1 MQSVNQEKQKY
12 IGILY
17 IILAGL
23 FFAGMTAFVKLAG
36 DLPSTE
42 KVFWRNAIAIFFAAA
57 TLKKRGIS
65 FVPPKGK
72 VRWYLI
78 GRATAGFLGM
88 LCNFYAIDRLYIAD
102 ANMLNKLSPFF
113 AVLFSYFLLKEKIRP
128 YQFGCLILAFI
139 GALCIMKPSG
149 EGLFTF
155 AAFVGVLGGLG
166 AGLAYTFLRKATG
179 EGVPGPYVVFFFS
192 TFSTLCC
199 IPLLFINFQVPS
211 FRQVLI
217 LCAAGLCA
225 TGGQFSITAAYSH
238 APAREISVF
247 DYVQIIF
254 ATVFG
259 ILLFGE
265 VPDGISF
272 VGYAII
278 GVASLI
284 MFLKK
289 RQEGS
294 VAA

>member
-1 MQSVNQEKQKY
+1 MQNVNQGKQKY

-17 IILAGL
+17 IILAGF
-23 FFAGMTAFVKLAG
+23 FFAGMTAFVKLSG

-42 KVFWRNAIAIFFAAA
+42 KVFWRNAIAIFFAAV

-65 FVPPKGK
+65 FVPPQGK

-113 AVLFSYFLLKEKIRP
+113 AVLFSYFLLKEKIKP
-128 YQFGCLILAFI
+128 YQFGCLLLAFI

-155 AAFVGVLGGLG
+155 AAFVGLLGGLG

-199 IPLLFINFQVPS
+199 VPLLFINFQMPT
-211 FRQVLI
+211 FQQVLL
-217 LCAAGLCA
+217 LCGAGLCA

-254 ATVFG
+254 ATIFG
-259 ILLFGE
+259 ILFFGE
-265 VPDGISF
+265 LPDGWSF
-272 VGYAII
+272 LGYAFI
-278 GVASLI
+278 GVASLT
-284 MFLKK
+284 MFLMKK
-289 RQEGS
+289 RE
-294 VAA
+294 VVE

>member
-1 MQSVNQEKQKY
+1 MQNVNQGKQKY

-57 TLKKRGIS
+57 TLRKRGIS
-65 FVPPKGK
+65 FVPPQGR

-113 AVLFSYFLLKEKIRP
+113 AVLFSYFLLKEKIKP
-128 YQFGCLILAFI
+128 YQFGCLLLAFI

-155 AAFVGVLGGLG
+155 AAFVGLLGGLG

-199 IPLLFINFQVPS
+199 IPLLFINFKMPS
-211 FRQVLI
+211 FQQVLL
-217 LCAAGLCA
+217 LCGAGLCA

-254 ATVFG
+254 ATIFG
-259 ILLFGE
+259 ILFFGE
-265 VPDGISF
+265 LPDGWSF
-272 VGYAII
+272 LGYAFI
-278 GVASLI
+278 GVASLT
-284 MFLKK
+284 MFLVKK
-289 RQEGS
+289 RE
-294 VAA
+294 VVE

>member
-1 MQSVNQEKQKY
+1 MGFLKQENKKF

-23 FFAGMTAFVKLAG
+23 FFAGMTTFVKLAG

-42 KVFWRNAIAIFFAAA
+42 KVFWRNAIAIFFSAA
-57 TLKKRGIS
+57 TLKRKGIP
-65 FVPPKGK
+65 FIATAKGNE
-72 VRWYLI
+72 WNLI

-113 AVLFSYFLLKEKIRP
+113 AVLFSYFLLKEKIKP
-128 YQFGCLILAFI
+128 YQFGCLMLAFI

-149 EGLFTF
+149 AGLFTF
-155 AAFVGVLGGLG
+155 PAFVGLLGGLG
-166 AGLAYTFLRKATG
+166 AGLAYTFLRRATNN
-179 EGVPGPYVVFFFS
+179 GVPGPYVVFFFS

-199 IPLLFINFQVPS
+199 VPLLFINFRVPT
-211 FRQVLI
+211 FQQVLL
-217 LCAAGLCA
+217 LCGAGLCA

-254 ATVFG
+254 ATIFG
-259 ILLFGE
+259 VLLFGE
-265 VPDGISF
+265 IPDGWSF
-272 VGYAII
+272 VGYAFI
-278 GVASLI
+278 GIASLT
-284 MFLKK
+284 MFLIKK
-289 RQEGS
+289 RE
-294 VAA
+294 VVE

>member
-1 MQSVNQEKQKY
+1 MQNVNQGKQKY

-17 IILAGL
+17 IILAGF
-23 FFAGMTAFVKLAG
+23 FFAGMTAFVKLSG

-65 FVPPKGK
+65 FAPPQGK

-113 AVLFSYFLLKEKIRP
+113 AVLFSYFLLKEKIKP
-128 YQFGCLILAFI
+128 YQFGCLLLAFI

-155 AAFVGVLGGLG
+155 AAFVGLLGGLG

-199 IPLLFINFQVPS
+199 IPLLFINFKMPTVQ
-211 FRQVLI
+211 QVLL
-217 LCAAGLCA
+217 LCGAGLCA

-254 ATVFG
+254 ATIFG
-259 ILLFGE
+259 ILFFGE
-265 VPDGISF
+265 LPDGWSF
-272 VGYAII
+272 LGYAFI
-278 GVASLI
+278 GVASLT
-284 MFLKK
+284 MFLMKK
-289 RQEGS
+289 RE
-294 VAA
+294 VVE

>member
-1 MQSVNQEKQKY
+1 MQNVNQGKQKY

-23 FFAGMTAFVKLAG
+23 FFAGMTAFVKLSG

-65 FVPPKGK
+65 FVPPQGK

-113 AVLFSYFLLKEKIRP
+113 AVLFSYFLLKEKIKP
-128 YQFGCLILAFI
+128 YQFGCLLLAFI

-155 AAFVGVLGGLG
+155 AAFVGLLGGLG

-199 IPLLFINFQVPS
+199 IPLLLINFKMPS
-211 FRQVLI
+211 FQQVLL
-217 LCAAGLCA
+217 LCGAGLCA

-265 VPDGISF
+265 LPDGWSF
-272 VGYAII
+272 LGYAFI
-278 GVASLI
+278 GVASLT
-284 MFLKK
+284 MFLMKK
-289 RQEGS
+289 RE
-294 VAA
+294 VVE